1 MPFRE
6 KILEFSIFREI
17 KLLEYYIM
25 TKSYRSMHLKHN
37 KTVRNNKKYCMDVEF
52 GDINENAR
60 LIGYPC
66 HSGANQK
73 FRHNKK
79 TKQLIAK
86 HSGMCLENI
95 GGRILQKKC
104 KASKKTQKWIRKKG
118 MWFSLSNKQNIGP
131 DKTIDH
137 LTLPL
142 SI

>member
-1 MPFRE
+1 
-6 KILEFSIFREI
+6 
-17 KLLEYYIM
+17 M
-25 TKSYRSMHLKHN
+25 TKSKSKSYRNIPIKHN
-37 KTVRNNKKYCMDVEF
+37 KTVRYNKKYCMDVEF
-52 GDINENAR
+52 GDRNENAR

-66 HSGANQK
+66 HSGPNQK

-86 HSGMCLENI
+86 HSGLCLENTC
-95 GGRILQKKC
+95 GRILQKKC
-104 KASKKTQKWIRKKG
+104 DGSKKTQKWIRKKG
-118 MWFSLSNKQNIGP
+118 KWVSLANKQMIGP